1 MFKECCF
8 NRQVVD
14 AGLEEAGVDG
24 LESLLMVCYERLLRR
39 YGRQGWW
46 PGESRF
52 EVMVGAILTQ
62 RTNWRNAERS
72 IALLKDRGLMDPKA
86 LTRVDL
92 GEVEEA
98 LKPTGLYRE
107 KAVYL
112 KNMASLIVNDF
123 NGDVD
128 GLLRLPSDSLRRIL
142 LSVKGVGPET
152 ADSIILYAAEKPECV
167 ADAYTT
173 RILNRLG
180 LTRERRYDSVKRFL
194 QKALPEKLEV
204 LKEFHALMVRHGK
217 EMCKVKP
224 KCEDCPLNDLC
235 LYFEAGDGEKA

>member
-1 MFKECCF
+1 M
-8 NRQVVD
+8 VD
-14 AGLEEAGVDG
+14 AGLEAVDVERG
-24 LESLLMVCYERLLRR
+24 KGLLMSCYERLLQS

-72 IALLKDRGLMDPKA
+72 IALLKEKGLMDPKA
-86 LTRVDL
+86 LTRADL
-92 GEVEEA
+92 GELEEA
-98 LKPTGLYRE
+98 LKPAGFYRE

-112 KNMASLIVNDF
+112 KNMASLIARDF
-123 NGDVD
+123 NGDID
-128 GLLRLPSDSLRRIL
+128 DLLRLPSDRLREVL

-152 ADSIILYAAEKPECV
+152 ADSIILYAADKPECV

-180 LTRERRYDSVKRFL
+180 LTLERRYDSVKRFL
-194 QKALPEKLEV
+194 QKSLPEELEV

-217 EMCKVKP
+217 ERCKVKP
-224 KCEDCPLNDLC
+224 KCVDCPLNDLC
-235 LYFEAGDGEKA
+235 LYFKAGEKRRLES